1 MSRKKKGRSR
11 AARRRQRT
19 SKVSVQEN
27 TSSSEEAQEKASCS
41 VTNDINGSLQKE
53 AEEIEEALRYYK
65 QKKPYTGEVRR
76 GDIFFFDKNVLDVGV
91 EQHGGRPGIIVS
103 NDTSNRH
110 SEFVE
115 VVYTTTQKKPPIPTH
130 VDITSLK
137 KPCVALCEQV
147 HPLSKKK
154 IINRSGRCSDSE
166 IAKIDKALKINF
178 ALTDSVECESTSMCD
193 YKALYDDILDRIF
206 ALIEGKDEG
215 KDKGNER

>member
-11 AARRRQRT
+11 AARRRQRA

-27 TSSSEEAQEKASCS
+27 TSSS
-41 VTNDINGSLQKE
+41 
-53 AEEIEEALRYYK
+53 EEALRYYK

-103 NDTSNRH
+103 NDTTNRH

-130 VDITSLK
+130 VNITSLKKPPIPTHVNITSLK

-147 HPLSKKK
+147 HSLSKKK

-178 ALTDSVECESTSMCD
+178 ALTDSAECESTSMCD
-193 YKALYDDILDRIF
+193 YKALYDDILDRVF
-206 ALIEGKDEG
+206 ALIEGKDKE
-215 KDKGNER
+215 NER

>member
-11 AARRRQRT
+11 AARRRQRA

-27 TSSSEEAQEKASCS
+27 IPLLEEPKEKTSCS
-41 VTNDINGSLQKE
+41 VTEGIDNSLQKE
-53 AEEIEEALRYYK
+53 AEEIEEVLRYYK

-103 NDTSNRH
+103 NDTSNRY

-115 VVYTTTQKKPPIPTH
+115 VVYTTTQQKPPIPTH
-130 VDITSLK
+130 VNITSLK

-166 IAKIDKALKINF
+166 MDKIDKALKINF
-178 ALTDSVECESTSMCD
+178 GLTDSAECESTSMCD
-193 YKALYDDILDRIF
+193 YKTLYDDIIDRIF
-206 ALIEGKDEG
+206 ALIER
-215 KDKGNER
+215 KDKENER